1 MKNNKKIKET
11 FSVATTNS
19 RKTGDDEVQK
29 RRVGLI
35 KPKSD
40 NGRHRKS

>member
-11 FSVATTNS
+11 FSVVTTNY
-19 RKTGDDEVQK
+19 RKTGEDVVQK

-35 KPKSD
+35 KRNSD
-40 NGRHRKS
+40 NGRHPKS